1 MKTSTLGNQPIDI
14 INYLSID
21 ALEKI
26 GILAPTEEQIFLME
40 KLLRLSMQSGS
51 TFNNDSQYELIA

>member
-1 MKTSTLGNQPIDI
+1 MNALLFDDAKIDI

-26 GILAPTEEQIFLME
+26 GIIDPPERMIQSME
-40 KLLRLSMQSGS
+40 KLLRYSAEQDLGINKYKR
-51 TFNNDSQYELIA
+51 FEVIK

>member
-1 MKTSTLGNQPIDI
+1 MNALLFDDAKVDI

-26 GILAPTEEQIFLME
+26 GIIDPPEKIIQSME
-40 KLLRLSMQSGS
+40 RLLRYSAEQEFGINKYKL
-51 TFNNDSQYELIA
+51 FEIIK